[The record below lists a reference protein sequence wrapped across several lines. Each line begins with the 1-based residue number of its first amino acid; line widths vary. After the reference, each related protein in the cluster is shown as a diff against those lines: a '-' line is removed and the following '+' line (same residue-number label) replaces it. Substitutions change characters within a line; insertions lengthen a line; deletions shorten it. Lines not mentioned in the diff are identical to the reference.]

1 MATYTI
7 KFTCKYVGVE
17 GYEEIEATEP
27 PDDFELY
34 ELAVDH
40 FELEAEIIEVIDD
53 DDDEV
58 VVDEPNHHDGG
69 SLFV

>member
-1 MATYTI
+1 MATYTV

-17 GYEEIEATEP
+17 GYEEIEAHEP

-40 FELEAEIIEVIDD
+40 FELEAEIIEVT
-53 DDDEV
+53 DDE
-58 VVDEPNHHDGG
+58 EEE
-69 SLFV
+69 

>member
-1 MATYTI
+1 MATYTV

-17 GYEEIEATEP
+17 GYEEIEAHEP

-40 FELEAEIIEVIDD
+40 FELEAEIIEV
-53 DDDEV
+53 
-58 VVDEPNHHDGG
+58 DGEEEE
-69 SLFV
+69 